1 MGCSTRWRL
10 FDEKRWCWWLG
21 NDDDVADK
29 WGSRQ
34 RGVALL
40 QRWRQ
45 KVLRLETLPWQIARL
60 KIGPPGAPLLVNNPF
75 LGLFILLGPF
85 FLGPWTIIIQMEGAG
100 SSLRKT
106 SILWQNIT
114 WGGHRVLFWYVSQ
127 IVPSHSP
134 ASFFSIVELMK
145 LLLYPQCECP
155 VDFGKTTLLLF
166 AETGKALAT
175 FWTCIG
181 DSFLRSHKKLT
192 VKLLA
197 CVVFLSQKS
206 PWCNQISPR

>member
-1 MGCSTRWRL
+1 MRTWTTRSCSASTLAAKSSSSW
-10 FDEKRWCWWLG
+10 
-21 NDDDVADK
+21 DVALTDCPTQD
-29 WGSRQ
+29 WASWCTFACEQ
-34 RGVALL
+34 SFS
-40 QRWRQ
+40 W
-45 KVLRLETLPWQIARL
+45 
-60 KIGPPGAPLLVNNPF
+60 PF
-75 LGLFILLGPF
+75 YSSWPF
-85 FLGPWTIIIQMEGAG
+85 FSWPMNDHHSNGRYGLIPQKDFDTVTEYYLGRSPSTILICE
-100 SSLRKT
+100 SNCPLK
-106 SILWQNIT
+106 
-114 WGGHRVLFWYVSQ
+114 LFCF
-127 IVPSHSP
+127 I
-134 ASFFSIVELMK
+134 FFSIVELMK

-192 VKLLA
+192 VKVLA